1 MELVEVE
8 ITGMAITHEYGALT
22 TGTILRVKPDFARHL
37 VEDCNAAKYTSNKGK
52 AKAEQEPEVQAEPAE
67 PAPEPAVEP
76 AAAIHEDEPAPAQKP
91 AKKR

>member
-22 TGTILRVKPDFARHL
+22 TGDTMRVTPEFARHL

-52 AKAEQEPEVQAEPAE
+52 AKAEQEPEVQAEPA
-67 PAPEPAVEP
+67 PEPAAEQ
-76 AAAIHEDEPAPAQKP
+76 AAATHEDEPAPAQKP